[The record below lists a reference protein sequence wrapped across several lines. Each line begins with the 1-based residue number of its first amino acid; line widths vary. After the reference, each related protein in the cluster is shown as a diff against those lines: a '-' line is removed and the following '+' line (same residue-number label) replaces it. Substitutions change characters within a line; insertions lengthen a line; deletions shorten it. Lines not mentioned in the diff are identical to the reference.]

1 MQATE
6 RQRRSRRILQAG
18 ATLLRTEK
26 RPRPYGRLTA
36 DADRATLLSPT
47 CAQWRRLGSRSS
59 DGSSRV
65 AVVDKRAQLFRQ
77 KAESYRALARA
88 VLDQYATQAL
98 LKLAEE
104 YETRAAEAESTTA
117 VTPKPE

>member
-1 MQATE
+1 
-6 RQRRSRRILQAG
+6 
-18 ATLLRTEK
+18 
-26 RPRPYGRLTA
+26 
-36 DADRATLLSPT
+36 
-47 CAQWRRLGSRSS
+47 
-59 DGSSRV
+59 V

>member
-1 MQATE
+1 MH
-6 RQRRSRRILQAG
+6 
-18 ATLLRTEK
+18 
-26 RPRPYGRLTA
+26 
-36 DADRATLLSPT
+36 
-47 CAQWRRLGSRSS
+47 AQWRRIGSRWKRR
-59 DGSSRV
+59 SSRV
-65 AVVDKRAQLFRQ
+65 ALLLVDMEAQFFRQ
-77 KAESYRALARA
+77 KAERYRALARA